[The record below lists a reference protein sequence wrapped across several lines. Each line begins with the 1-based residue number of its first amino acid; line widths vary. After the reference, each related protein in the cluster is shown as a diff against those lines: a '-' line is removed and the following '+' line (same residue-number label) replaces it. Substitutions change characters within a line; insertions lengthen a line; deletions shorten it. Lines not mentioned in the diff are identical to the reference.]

1 MLLENLTT
9 CHVEKTQTAGE
20 GGWKQQGT
28 LRGSRDDVLLRRT
41 VEFPNAPNTFAATQT
56 LLETLPASFLDA
68 VNLCPPE
75 QVPRLHVDSEETS
88 HEIKAPEP
96 EEHAQLPRVNA
107 HFGPLHVVQL
117 GTAAT
122 LSDVNHADSPKCG
135 TNVGDGASHVRG
147 ADNGTKVGSA
157 HGILQAACCRHQ
169 ANREQPAWNEGC
181 CHQQAGV
188 QYQSQAI
195 EGLAHEVHLILVDQ
209 ETAGICT
216 TQEGEDQEACLLQ
229 AFLVG
234 CSMPTV
240 Q

>member
-1 MLLENLTT
+1 MECLDHVPHVLIQFHHRLVVALQVLQPSPHVRQDIMCLLQVCFEPFTLQLLDVVLQDLAA
-9 CHVEKTQTAGE
+9 CHVEETNTSSE
-20 GGWKQQGT
+20 GSWEQQGT
-28 LRGSRDDVLLRRT
+28 LRGSRDDV
-41 VEFPNAPNTFAATQT
+41 F
-56 LLETLPASFLDA
+56 
-68 VNLCPPE
+68 
-75 QVPRLHVDSEETS
+75 HVDSEETS

-96 EEHAQLPRVNA
+96 EEHGQLPRVNA

-169 ANREQPAWNEGC
+169 ANREQPAWNEGG

-216 TQEGEDQEACLLQ
+216 TQEGENQQACFLQ
-229 AFLVG
+229 A
-234 CSMPTV
+234 S
-240 Q
+240 